1 MAFQGVFMK
10 NSFVYSLALIL
21 AALPLLAKN
30 EPITP
35 PGEGT
40 KDSPYLIS
48 KMEHLVWME
57 KNVEYSYRKYYK
69 LTCDLDASET
79 KSWNNGKGFIP
90 IGMETPSNKRFREKG
105 KSYPPFL
112 GHFDGG
118 GHSISNLY
126 IRRPEEDYAAFFGKV
141 GADWMPAPTTEM
153 EVQGGFGRDEA
164 RALMNQE
171 NVYVIKD
178 LALLNVEFTIG
189 LYGAGL
195 AGKMT
200 DCHVSG
206 CYVSG
211 TITANKSVAG
221 LATITVRSYFSECG
235 SNITYENRFCG
246 VAGMSVSS
254 SSSYFCDCYSS
265 GKFRL
270 PESFSDPK
278 HIGEVKNKQ
287 GGWSFSGYKS
297 STYSG
302 MKSYGN
308 SFYENCYSNMKLQ
321 GSQRGKSTKPMP
333 KKESVKSC
341 YCSADNFGVS
351 KEPNDGII
359 SNENM
364 RKKETF
370 KDWDFEN
377 IWEMKSGRKA
387 PSLRKLE
394 KWM

>member
-1 MAFQGVFMK
+1 MNIKSLVALFAACFCLG
-10 NSFVYSLALIL
+10 SF
-21 AALPLLAKN
+21 AAN
-30 EPITP
+30 TPITP
-35 PGEGT
+35 PGDGSKE
-40 KDSPYLIS
+40 SPYLIS
-48 KMEHLVWME
+48 KMEPLVWMQE
-57 KNVEYSYRKYYK
+57 NVENSYRKYYK

-105 KSYPPFL
+105 KKYPPFL
-112 GHFDGG
+112 GNFDGG

-126 IRRPEEDYAAFFGKV
+126 IRRPEEDYAALFGKV
-141 GADWMPAPTTEM
+141 GADWMPAPTTQM
-153 EVQGGFGRDEA
+153 EIQGVITRDEA
-164 RALMNQE
+164 RDLMNRD

-178 LALLNVEFTIG
+178 LALLNVDFTIG

-200 DCHVSG
+200 DCQVSG

-211 TITANKSVAG
+211 TITANKSIAG
-221 LATITVRSYFSECG
+221 FATITLRSTFSECG
-235 SNITYENRFCG
+235 SNITYENRCSG
-246 VAGMSVSS
+246 VAGMTVSS
-254 SSSYFCDCYSS
+254 IGSYFCDCYSS
-265 GKFRL
+265 GKFKL
-270 PESFSDPK
+270 PENFTDPK
-278 HIGEVKNKQ
+278 HIGEEKDRQ
-287 GGWSFSGYKS
+287 SGGWSFHGYK
-297 STYSG
+297 TFDFSG
-302 MKSYGN
+302 MQGIGN
-308 SFYENCYSNMKLQ
+308 SFFENCYCNMKQQ
-321 GSQRGKSTKPMP
+321 GSQRSKRSNPLP

>member
-1 MAFQGVFMK
+1 MK
-10 NSFVYSLALIL
+10 NSFVFGLALIL

-48 KMEHLVWME
+48 KMEHLVWMQE
-57 KNVEYSYRKYYK
+57 TVENSYRKYYK

-105 KSYPPFL
+105 KNYPPFL
-112 GHFDGG
+112 GNFDGG
-118 GHSISNLY
+118 GHYISNLY
-126 IRRPEEDYAAFFGKV
+126 IRRPEEDYASFFGKV
-141 GADWMPAPTTEM
+141 GADWMPSSSGDQQILGKFPRE
-153 EVQGGFGRDEA
+153 QA
-164 RALMNQE
+164 RSLMNRD
-171 NVYVIKD
+171 NAYVIKD
-178 LALLNVEFTIG
+178 LALLNVDFTIG
-189 LYGAGL
+189 IYGAGL
-195 AGKMT
+195 AGKLT
-200 DCHVSG
+200 DCQVSG

-211 TITANKSVAG
+211 TITANKAIAG
-221 LATITVRSYFSECG
+221 LAITVMRSYFSECA
-235 SNITYENRFCG
+235 SNITYENRYCG
-246 VAGMSVSS
+246 VAGFAASS
-254 SSSYFCDCYSS
+254 RDAYFCDCYSS
-265 GKFRL
+265 GKYKV
-270 PESFSDPK
+270 PESTVDPK
-278 HIGEVKNKQ
+278 HIGEVKDKKGLWHFKGN
-287 GGWSFSGYKS
+287 WIW
-297 STYSG
+297 TYSG
-302 MKSYGN
+302 MHGGGN
-308 SFYENCYSNMKLQ
+308 AFFENCYSNMKQQ
-321 GSQRGKSTKPMP
+321 GSQRSQYTTPMP
-333 KKESVKSC
+333 KKESVLNC

-351 KEPNDGII
+351 KEPNDGIV

-370 KDWDFEN
+370 KGWDFEN

>member
-1 MAFQGVFMK
+1 MKNNFVFILALVFTALGVF
-10 NSFVYSLALIL
+10 
-21 AALPLLAKN
+21 AANK
-30 EPITP
+30 PITP

-40 KDSPYLIS
+40 EESPYLIS
-48 KMEHLVWME
+48 KMEHLVWMQE
-57 KNVEYSYRKYYK
+57 TVENSYRKYYK

-105 KSYPPFL
+105 KNYPPFL
-112 GHFDGG
+112 GNFDGG

-141 GADWMPAPTTEM
+141 GADWMPAPTNDDDDK
-153 EVQGGFGRDEA
+153 QGGFTREEA
-164 RALMNQE
+164 QSLVNQE

-178 LALLNVEFTIG
+178 LALLNVEFTVG

-221 LATITVRSYFSECG
+221 LATITLRSYFSECG

-254 SSSYFCDCYSS
+254 SGSYFCDCYSS
-265 GKFRL
+265 GKFKV
-270 PESFSDPK
+270 PETFSDPK

-287 GGWSFSGYKS
+287 GGWSFHGYS
-297 STYSG
+297 ARTYSG
-302 MKSYGN
+302 MQSYGN
-308 SFYENCYSNMKLQ
+308 SFYENCYSNLKQQ
-321 GSQRGKSTKPMP
+321 GSQRSKSSKPMP
-333 KKESVKSC
+333 KQESVKSC

-351 KEPNDGII
+351 KEPGEGII

-370 KDWDFEN
+370 KGWDFEK

>member
-1 MAFQGVFMK
+1 MK
-10 NSFVYSLALIL
+10 NNLIIFLAVFS

-35 PGEGT
+35 PGNGT

-57 KNVEYSYRKYYK
+57 KTVENSYRKHYK

-105 KSYPPFL
+105 KNYPPFL

-141 GADWMPAPTTEM
+141 GADWMPVPTSEK
-153 EVQGGFGRDEA
+153 EDQGAISREEA
-164 RALMNQE
+164 RNLMNRD

-200 DCHVSG
+200 DCQVSG

-211 TITANKSVAG
+211 TITASKSVAG
-221 LATITVRSYFSECG
+221 LATITLRSYFSECG

-246 VAGMSVSS
+246 VGGMSVSS
-254 SSSYFCDCYSS
+254 SGSYFCDCYSS
-265 GKFRL
+265 GKFKV
-270 PESFSDPK
+270 PETFSDPK

-287 GGWSFSGYKS
+287 GGWSFHGYSSSSFSGLKCYGS
-297 STYSG
+297 S
-302 MKSYGN
+302 
-308 SFYENCYSNMKLQ
+308 FFENCYSNLKQQ
-321 GSQRGKSTKPMP
+321 GSQRSKSSRPMP
-333 KKESVKSC
+333 KKENTLNC

-351 KEPNDGII
+351 KEPGEGII

>member
-1 MAFQGVFMK
+1 MK
-10 NSFVYSLALIL
+10 NSFVFGLALIL

-141 GADWMPAPTTEM
+141 GADWMPAPQTEL
-153 EVQGGFGRDEA
+153 EVQGGFTRDEA
-164 RALMNQE
+164 RNLMNRDD
-171 NVYVIKD
+171 VYVVKD
-178 LALLNVEFTIG
+178 LALLNVDFTIG

-200 DCHVSG
+200 DCQVSG

-211 TITANKSVAG
+211 TITANKSVTG
-221 LATITVRSYFSECG
+221 LATITLRSYFSECG
-235 SNITYENRFCG
+235 TDITFENRYCG
-246 VAGMSVSS
+246 MAGMSISS
-254 SSSYFCDCYSS
+254 MSSYFCDCYCS
-265 GKFRL
+265 GKFKL
-270 PESFSDPK
+270 PENFTDPK
-278 HIGEVKNKQ
+278 HIGETKDKQ
-287 GGWSFSGYKS
+287 GGGWQFHGYSTFNFSGMQ
-297 STYSG
+297 G
-302 MKSYGN
+302 MGN
-308 SFYENCYSNMKLQ
+308 SFFENCYCNMKQQ
-321 GSQRGKSTKPMP
+321 GSQRSKRSRPLP
-333 KKESVKSC
+333 KKDSVKSC

>member
-1 MAFQGVFMK
+1 MKRRFVF
-10 NSFVYSLALIL
+10 SLALIL

-105 KSYPPFL
+105 KKYPPFL

-141 GADWMPAPTTEM
+141 GADWMPPPSGHQVLGKFTREQA
-153 EVQGGFGRDEA
+153 QS
-164 RALMNQE
+164 LMNRD

-178 LALLNVEFTIG
+178 LALLNVDFTIG
-189 LYGAGL
+189 IYGAGL
-195 AGKMT
+195 AGKLT
-200 DCHVSG
+200 DCQVSG

-211 TITANKSVAG
+211 TITANKAISG
-221 LATITVRSYFSECG
+221 LTTFSLRSYFSECA
-235 SNITYENRFCG
+235 SNINYENRFCG
-246 VAGMSVSS
+246 VAGFTASADQ
-254 SSSYFCDCYSS
+254 SYYCNCYSS
-265 GKFRL
+265 GKFKL
-270 PESFSDPK
+270 PESSIDPK
-278 HIGEVKNKQ
+278 HIGEVRSKQ
-287 GGWSFSGYKS
+287 GGWSFNGHHIW
-297 STYSG
+297 TMTG
-302 MKSYGN
+302 LGN
-308 SFYENCYSNMKLQ
+308 GRGLFENCYSNMKLQ
-321 GSQRGKSTKPMP
+321 GSRRSEKVVPMF
-333 KKESVKSC
+333 ENEENC

-351 KEPNDGII
+351 KEPTKGIV

-370 KDWDFEN
+370 KGWDFEN